1 MGICAVHFL
10 INPTDYNNTYRKG
23 SILYLRVFFIL
34 CAVGALDEDIAAFG
48 AVGGDGGLDF
58 FYIVEKRATL
68 PKLFVK

>member
-1 MGICAVHFL
+1 ML
-10 INPTDYNNTYRKG
+10 SKG
-23 SILYLRVFFIL
+23 RILLTPCCSWNALQQIRELVEL
-34 CAVGALDEDIAAFG
+34 GAVGALDEDIAAFG

>member
-1 MGICAVHFL
+1 MIVCLWNGLQQLGELVEL
-10 INPTDYNNTYRKG
+10 G
-23 SILYLRVFFIL
+23 
-34 CAVGALDEDIAAFG
+34 AVGALDEDIAAFG